1 MSFLDRLAHA
11 WNAFQQQPEQGPFG
25 APEASGGLSQG
36 YHTSRR
42 SSLVSGITDTTIV
55 STILNKIAVDVSSI
69 EFIHARK
76 DDDDRFIG
84 TIDSGFNRCLNIEA
98 NLDQGPR
105 DFKLDL
111 VGTILSEGVAAVVP
125 VDTTLNPNR
134 SGGFDIKTMRVGTI
148 TGWYPQH
155 VQVKVYNER
164 TGQREEVTLRKD
176 FVAIVQNPFYSI
188 MNEPNSTLQRLIRKL
203 ALLDR
208 LDNDLVDK
216 KLDLIVQL
224 PYTIKSESKRLQAEQ
239 RRQDIE
245 FQLSRSTY
253 GIAYT
258 DAAETITQLNR
269 PVENNLLPTIEYLTT
284 QLYGQL
290 GISQEVLNG
299 TADEREMLNYFT
311 RTVEPI
317 ADAIAEEMN
326 RVFLT
331 STARTQNQTIM
342 YLRRPFRLVP
352 MSDLAD
358 IGDKL
363 TRNQILTPNEVRGMI
378 GFMPSSEP
386 AADELRNPNMPRSD
400 TDKPGLELEAP
411 ESQNEKE

>member
-1 MSFLDRLAHA
+1 MGILDRLAHA
-11 WNAFQQQPEQGPFG
+11 WNAFQQEPEYGPFG
-25 APEASGGLSQG
+25 APEHTGGLTQS
-36 YHTSRR
+36 YSARTSY
-42 SSLVSGITDTTIV
+42 SSLYNDTTIV
-55 STILNKIAVDVSSI
+55 TTILNKIAVDVSSI
-69 EFIHARK
+69 EFVHARK
-76 DDDDRFIG
+76 DQDDRFVGI
-84 TIDSGFNRCLNIEA
+84 IDSGFNRCLNVGA
-98 NLDQGPR
+98 NIDQGPR
-105 DFKLDL
+105 SFKLDL
-111 VGTILSEGVAAVVP
+111 VTTILSEGVAAVVP

-134 SGGFDIKTMRVGTI
+134 TGGFDIKTMRVGVI
-148 TGWYPQH
+148 SGWHPEH
-155 VQVKVYNER
+155 VTVSVYNEK
-164 TGQREEVTLRKD
+164 TGQRQEVTLRKD
-176 FVAIVQNPFYSI
+176 IVAIVQNPFYSI
-188 MNEPNSTLQRLIRKL
+188 MNETNSTLQRLIRKL
-203 ALLDR
+203 TLLDR

-258 DAAETITQLNR
+258 DAAESITQLNR
-269 PVENNLLPTIEYLTT
+269 PVENNLLSTIEYLTK

-290 GISQEVLNG
+290 GISEEVLNG

-386 AADELRNPNMPRSD
+386 TADELRNPNMPRSD
-400 TDKPGLELEAP
+400 TDLPGGPP
-411 ESQNEKE
+411 EETERQNDKE

>member
-1 MSFLDRLAHA
+1 MGILDRLAHA
-11 WNAFQQQPEQGPFG
+11 WNAFQQEPEYGAFG
-25 APEASGGLSQG
+25 APEHTGGLTQS
-36 YHTSRR
+36 YSSRTSHTT
-42 SSLVSGITDTTIV
+42 LYNDTTIV
-55 STILNKIAVDVSSI
+55 TTILNKIAVDVSSI
-69 EFIHARK
+69 EFVHARK
-76 DDDDRFIG
+76 DQDDRFVG
-84 TIDSGFNRCLNIEA
+84 VIDSGFNRCLNVGA
-98 NLDQGPR
+98 NIDQGPR
-105 DFKLDL
+105 SFKLDL
-111 VGTILSEGVAAVVP
+111 VTTLLSEGVAAVVP

-134 SGGFDIKTMRVGTI
+134 TGGFDIKTMRVGVI
-148 TGWYPQH
+148 SGWHPKH
-155 VQVKVYNER
+155 VNVSVYNEK
-164 TGQREEVTLRKD
+164 TGQRQEVTLRKD
-176 FVAIVQNPFYSI
+176 IVAIIQNPFYSI

-203 ALLDR
+203 TLLDR

-258 DAAETITQLNR
+258 DAAESITQLNR
-269 PVENNLLPTIEYLTT
+269 PVENNLLSTIEYLTK

-290 GISQEVLNG
+290 GISEEVLNG

-386 AADELRNPNMPRSD
+386 TADELRNPNMPRSD
-400 TDKPGLELEAP
+400 TDLPGGPP
-411 ESQNEKE
+411 EEPERQNDKE